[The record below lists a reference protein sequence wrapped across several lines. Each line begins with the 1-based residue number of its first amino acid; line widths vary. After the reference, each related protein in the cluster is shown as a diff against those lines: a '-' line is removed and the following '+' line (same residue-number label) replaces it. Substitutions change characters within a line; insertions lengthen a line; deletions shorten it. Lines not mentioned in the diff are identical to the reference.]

1 MSQRK
6 SQQRV
11 ARAAVLVMVAFAV
24 SRVLGLVRQVVFS
37 HYFGTGPEMDAYVA
51 AQRIPEMLFLV
62 IAGGAL
68 GAAFI
73 PTFTARL
80 TEGDARAAWRLASS
94 LINLLLVVLVPLSLL
109 VILIAPWLVQTLVAP
124 ALPPPVQVRTVLLMR
139 VMLLSTVIFG
149 VSGIVMGALNAHQH
163 FLLPA
168 LAPIFYNIALIAGAV
183 IGGTTAAG
191 MLGPAVAMVVGAVI
205 HLGVQVPGLI
215 RYRAR
220 YTPVLGL
227 ANADVRTVGRL
238 MAPRVLGVAA
248 VQINMVV
255 TNSLASG
262 LGIGAI
268 AALDYAWRVM
278 LLPQGIFAQAVGTAA
293 FPTFSAQAAR
303 GDLSSLR
310 ETLAFTLRMMI
321 AVTLPAT
328 VGLVM
333 LGQPIIAVIF
343 ERGAFDAAATQE
355 VALALAFF
363 SVGLVGHS
371 MIEVLA
377 RAFYALHDTWTP
389 ALAAA
394 GAVIL
399 NLGLGLWLPNLFVHQ
414 MGIAAHAGLALANAL
429 AALIEMAAL
438 LVLMAN
444 RLGGLEMARIGGLV
458 ARASVAAL
466 GMAPVL
472 VGWLRFGP
480 PLTMAR
486 AVGGVALGVAS
497 FTVLALALR
506 ITEFWEAVQM
516 IVGRRSTGRFAR
528 SRTQVQG
535 EEGEC

>member
-1 MSQRK
+1 M
-6 SQQRV
+6 
-11 ARAAVLVMVAFAV
+11 AAFAV
-24 SRVLGLVRQVVFS
+24 SRALGLVRQVVFS
-37 HYFGTGPEMDAYVA
+37 HYFGAGSEMDAYVA

-80 TEGDARAAWRLASS
+80 TEDNARAAWRLASS
-94 LINLLLVVLVPLSLL
+94 LINILLVVLVPLSLL
-109 VILIAPWLVQTLVAP
+109 VILLAPWLVRTLVAP
-124 ALPPPVQVRTVLLMR
+124 SLPPPVQARTVLLMR
-139 VMLLSTVIFG
+139 VMLLSTVIFS

-183 IGGTTAAG
+183 IGGMTSLG
-191 MLGPAVAMVVGAVI
+191 MLGPAVAMVIGAVV
-205 HLGVQVPGLI
+205 HLGIQVPGLI

-220 YTPVLGL
+220 YTPVLGWD
-227 ANADVRTVGRL
+227 NADVRTVGRL

-262 LGIGAI
+262 LGVGAI

-278 LLPQGIFAQAVGTAA
+278 LLPEGIFAQAVGTAA

-303 GDLSSLR
+303 GDLPSLR
-310 ETLAFTLRMMI
+310 ETLAFTIRMMI
-321 AVTLPAT
+321 AVTLPAS
-328 VGLVM
+328 VGLIV

-363 SVGLVGHS
+363 AVGLTGHS

-377 RAFYALHDTWTP
+377 RAFYALQDTWTP
-389 ALAAA
+389 AMIAA
-394 GAVIL
+394 GTVL
-399 NLGLGLWLPNLFVHQ
+399 VNLMLGLWLPGLFAR
-414 MGIAAHAGLALANAL
+414 MGIAAHAGLALANASAVL
-429 AALIEMAAL
+429 LEMAAL
-438 LVLMAN
+438 LVVMTK

-458 ARASVAAL
+458 ARVAVAAA
-466 GMAPVL
+466 GMALAL

-480 PLTMAR
+480 RLMLAR
-486 AVGGVALGVAS
+486 AAGGIALGMAVYTA
-497 FTVLALALR
+497 LALALR

-516 IVGRRSTGRFAR
+516 VVGQRGAGRFAR
-528 SRTQVQG
+528 MRARRQAQRQARTQAR
-535 EEGEC
+535 EEKSEC